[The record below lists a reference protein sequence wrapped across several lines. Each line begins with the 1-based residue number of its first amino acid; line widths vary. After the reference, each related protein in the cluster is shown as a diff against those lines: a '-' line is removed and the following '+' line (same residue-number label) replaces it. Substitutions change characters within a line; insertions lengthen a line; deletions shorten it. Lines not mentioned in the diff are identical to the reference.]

1 MRRLLTLGI
10 VLLFAACGW
19 SQQPQ
24 QTRGTQAEEIPAA
37 KVREDWK
44 RHFNAKKAD
53 AVAALYAEDAVVV
66 SEAGTLRGRSE
77 IRQWVQAS
85 IDQGSV
91 LEAISSTQEKTSG
104 TLAYGTGRSRRL
116 VGQEVHLGQY
126 LIVLEKIGG
135 EWKIVQ
141 HFSVN
146 VRETQPKS

>member
-1 MRRLLTLGI
+1 MRRLFIFGI

-24 QTRGTQAEEIPAA
+24 QPRGAQADEIPAT

-44 RHFNAKKAD
+44 RHFNAKNAD
-53 AVAALYAEDAVVV
+53 AVVALYAGDAVVV

-91 LEAISSTQEKTSG
+91 LKAISATQEKTSG

-126 LIVLEKIGG
+126 LIVLEKISG

-141 HFSVN
+141 HFSMN
-146 VRETQPKS
+146 VRETQPQS

>member
-1 MRRLLTLGI
+1 MRRFLTLGI

-24 QTRGTQAEEIPAA
+24 QPRGAQSDEIPAA

-44 RHFNAKKAD
+44 RHFNAKNAD
-53 AVAALYAEDAVVV
+53 AVVALYAEDAVVV
-66 SEAGTLRGRSE
+66 SEAGTLRGLNE

-91 LEAISSTQEKTSG
+91 LEAIDSSRERTSG

-141 HFSVN
+141 HFSRN
-146 VRETQPKS
+146 VRETPPKS

>member
-24 QTRGTQAEEIPAA
+24 EPCTTHTDGSPAA
-37 KVREDWK
+37 KMREDWK
-44 RHFNAKKAD
+44 RHFNAQNAD
-53 AVAALYAEDAVVV
+53 AVVALYAEDAVVA
-66 SEAGTLRGRSE
+66 SEAGTLRGRNE

-91 LEAISSTQEKTSG
+91 LEAISATQEKTSG

-126 LIVLEKIGG
+126 LIVLEKIGD

-141 HFSVN
+141 HFSMN
-146 VRETQPKS
+146 VRETPPKS